1 MSTKPVGDRLR
12 FHSSVDRREFLW
24 RLGGGL
30 GGVAL
35 THLLQGGQPNA
46 ASNGAEVLPD
56 LNGGIHHPAKVRR
69 VIQLFMNGGA
79 SQMDTFDY
87 KPELIRRDGQEFDPG
102 THVEA
107 ATSTPG
113 KLMKSPFEWQQ
124 HGQCGRW
131 VSSVFPR
138 LAGQVDDI
146 AFLMAVASKTNV
158 HGPASFMMNTGFL
171 TPGFPCLGAW
181 VSYGLGR
188 LSDNLPTF
196 VVLPDSNG
204 LPYNQKSNFSS
215 GFLPVVHQGTL
226 INAAAREP
234 VADLFP
240 PPSEHRITAASERD
254 GLELLGRLNRDHLK
268 RFPGDSRLEARIDSY
283 EMAAKLQLSAPEVL
297 DVAGESDSIRKL
309 YGLEDETTREFGR
322 RCLLARRMI
331 ERGVRF
337 VQVWSGAGG
346 PKNNWDNHTDIVT
359 ELPKMTNATDG
370 PVAALLIDL
379 KQRGLLEDTLV
390 VWSTEFGRMPFTQ
403 GATGRDHNGGTSVS
417 WMAGAGVRGG
427 VAYGQSDEWAWKAA
441 SNQTYCYDVH
451 ATLLHLLGIDH
462 EQLTF
467 RYNGSNRRLTDVH
480 GHVIH
485 EILS

>member
-1 MSTKPVGDRLR
+1 
-12 FHSSVDRREFLW
+12 
-24 RLGGGL
+24 
-30 GGVAL
+30 
-35 THLLQGGQPNA
+35 
-46 ASNGAEVLPD
+46 
-56 LNGGIHHPAKVRR
+56 
-69 VIQLFMNGGA
+69 
-79 SQMDTFDY
+79 
-87 KPELIRRDGQEFDPG
+87 
-102 THVEA
+102 
-107 ATSTPG
+107 
-113 KLMKSPFEWQQ
+113 
-124 HGQCGRW
+124 
-131 VSSVFPR
+131 
-138 LAGQVDDI
+138 
-146 AFLMAVASKTNV
+146 
-158 HGPASFMMNTGFL
+158 
-171 TPGFPCLGAW
+171 
-181 VSYGLGR
+181 
-188 LSDNLPTF
+188 
-196 VVLPDSNG
+196 
-204 LPYNQKSNFSS
+204 
-215 GFLPVVHQGTL
+215 
-226 INAAAREP
+226 
-234 VADLFP
+234 
-240 PPSEHRITAASERD
+240 
-254 GLELLGRLNRDHLK
+254 
-268 RFPGDSRLEARIDSY
+268 
-283 EMAAKLQLSAPEVL
+283 MAAKLQLSAPEVL

>member
-1 MSTKPVGDRLR
+1 MKPKSVTDRLR
-12 FHSSVDRREFLW
+12 LNSSVDRREFLW
-24 RLGGGL
+24 RMGGGL

-35 THLLQGGQPNA
+35 THLLQGGQLNA
-46 ASNGAEVLPD
+46 AATGAD
-56 LNGGIHHPAKVRR
+56 SHANLNGGIHHPAKVRR

-102 THVEA
+102 SHVEA

-138 LAGQVDDI
+138 LAGQVDEI

-196 VVLPDSNG
+196 VVLPDSSG

-215 GFLPVVHQGTL
+215 GFLPVVHQGTI

-240 PPSEHRITAASERD
+240 PASEGRITAASERD

-297 DVAGESDSIRKL
+297 NVAGESDSIRKL

-427 VAYGQSDEWAWKAA
+427 VTYGQSDEWAWKAA